1 VCECIESEREEVCM
15 CVWVFRG
22 GWVRGRVEILE
33 HVRTCKRAHIH
44 TQAYTHRT
52 ERDRTQK
59 AESYQS
65 RGDRHKNAA
74 STPSSH
80 PLQPFRVSPFRH
92 PPAPPSPPSSH
103 VLLKHT
109 TEIRLGA
116 LVCLKCAPGGW
127 CEQPGH
133 GCCQQWH
140 SCV

>member
-22 GWVRGRVEILE
+22 GGSREGRNSRA
-33 HVRTCKRAHIH
+33 RTYMQARTHTHTSIH
-44 TQAYTHRT
+44 TQNRT
-52 ERDRTQK
+52 RQNSK

-80 PLQPFRVSPFRH
+80 PLQPFRVSPFRP